1 MKSYDEFKAETE
13 SIQQQMVDGNK
24 SELASALKELKFM
37 FKEFGFNA
45 GMLKGALAE
54 GRKAKQL

>member
-1 MKSYDEFKAETE
+1 MKSYDELKAETE
-13 SIQQQMVDGNK
+13 SIQQQMVEVNK

-45 GMLKGALAE
+45 GMVKGSIADC
-54 GRKAKQL
+54 RKNK

>member
-45 GMLKGALAE
+45 GMVKGSIADC
-54 GRKAKQL
+54 RKNK

>member
-1 MKSYDEFKAETE
+1 LKAETE
-13 SIQQQMVDGNK
+13 SIQPQMVEVNK

-45 GMLKGALAE
+45 GMVKGSIADC
-54 GRKAKQL
+54 RKNK